1 MFTFWLEIF
10 LTTDAQ
16 IKGPIYGLPD
26 EMKNI
31 LAYEEQCLD
40 SPVGSSSVL
49 KTDGVERN
57 YLEGKRDHRW

>member
-31 LAYEEQCLD
+31 PAHKEQCLD
-40 SPVGSSSVL
+40 STL
-49 KTDGVERN
+49 DCQIQFGVE
-57 YLEGKRDHRW
+57 DRWRREELPGR